1 MKDNFRNFLL
11 YAFNKMSYVPSQS
24 KEQTHITRDQTEMK
38 IEKRELV
45 KTNDFKITK
54 I

>member
-1 MKDNFRNFLL
+1 
-11 YAFNKMSYVPSQS
+11 MSDVSSQS
-24 KEQTHITRDQTEMK
+24 KEQDTHITRDQTEVK